1 MKVKRTNPLNQSPR
15 QSRLLNPDFKY
26 VPASKTDVLKRFRD
40 LGWIP
45 PSELKAR
52 ND

>member
-1 MKVKRTNPLNQSPR
+1 MKIKRIKTNDQSPL
-15 QSRLLNPDFKY
+15 QPRLLNPDFKY

-45 PSELKAR
+45 PSELKGQS
-52 ND
+52 